1 MQICE
6 DRGVYHAVIWAI
18 NEGQKPRDALAKAE
32 AYEKRLTLGII
43 QRLLRDVEVSS
54 DVVVDVNKEVSSLE
68 AVGRMG
74 ISICLAH
81 SQSPSNDVPLEDLWF
96 QLLSS
101 QINCVQNLSG
111 TFAEEAISDVASDCK
126 LVELQRHTLSAVRS
140 LVQET
145 FGALVSITSTRA
157 VSFPRL
163 FKRLVDTATHAHIST
178 GTPYTEFRT
187 ILTGMLESYR
197 SDGDMLI
204 MTKHLI
210 DRDLFETVEEFARER
225 VRGWTPDSLGTCF
238 HCRQSLLENQKAE
251 TNALSPT
258 DSVKI
263 IISRTGAIYH
273 SRCSP
278 ET

>member
-1 MQICE
+1 
-6 DRGVYHAVIWAI
+6 
-18 NEGQKPRDALAKAE
+18 
-32 AYEKRLTLGII
+32 LG
-43 QRLLRDVEVSS
+43 DVEVSS
-54 DVVVDVNKEVSSLE
+54 EMLADVDKEVNSLE
-68 AVGRMG
+68 AVGRIG

-81 SQSPSNDVPLEDLWF
+81 SQSPSNDVSLEDLWF

-101 QINCVQNLSG
+101 QINCVQHLSG
-111 TFAEEAISDVASDCK
+111 TFAEEAKSDIGSDNE
-126 LVELQRHTLSAVRS
+126 LVELQRHTLLAMRS

-163 FKRLVDTATHAHIST
+163 FKRLVNTATHAHIST

-204 MTKHLI
+204 ITKHLI

-225 VRGWTPDSLGTCF
+225 GRGWTPDSPGACF
-238 HCRQSLLENQKAE
+238 HCRQSLLENQKSDC
-251 TNALSPT
+251 NALSPT
-258 DSVKI
+258 DNNVKI